1 MRKAP
6 EGLASALHL
15 RTRAS
20 LRGHI
25 LAAHWGG
32 GAGRNRSCRLRSQ
45 ATFKAA
51 PEPRAREAC
60 SQGWQQRHRGLGL
73 EWPCRTEL
81 TCPSGRCRWQDLAP
95 HPTAVCRPRL
105 KHTRP
110 ALRLQ
115 SPPSPR
121 GAPTY
126 LERASA
132 LLPANSTPCPL
143 LDPRDKHPSE
153 NKPGKRAKG
162 PRVAGGTL
170 GTWRTVRKQRSLP
183 LTQGWPRPATPRP
196 ALWLPC
202 LGFHSCSSF
211 CKDVFQCLWSV
222 RSPVR
227 KPQQPGARGLYPGV
241 PGCDTHQRVKPG
253 LCFTLCASVSP
264 WVQWGDTQRHGEQ
277 PTRCGRVWS
286 TTPRALRDGA
296 TEGRQRRT
304 EIVGPAGSPTNR
316 ATGMCSEPCR
326 A

>member
-32 GAGRNRSCRLRSQ
+32 GAGRRGRKEPFLPPALTGYLQGRS
-45 ATFKAA
+45 
-51 PEPRAREAC
+51 EPRAREAC
-60 SQGWQQRHRGLGL
+60 SRGRQQRHRGLGL

-81 TCPSGRCRWQDLAP
+81 TCLSGRCRWQDLAP
-95 HPTAVCRPRL
+95 HPTAVCRPCL

-170 GTWRTVRKQRSLP
+170 GTWRTVQKQRSLP
-183 LTQGWPRPATPRP
+183 LAQGWPRPTTPGPLAAMPRFPLLLKLLQGRFSVPLVREVPGQETP
-196 ALWLPC
+196 A
-202 LGFHSCSSF
+202 
-211 CKDVFQCLWSV
+211 
-222 RSPVR
+222 
-227 KPQQPGARGLYPGV
+227 ARGTGLV
-241 PGCDTHQRVKPG
+241 PGRTRLRH
-253 LCFTLCASVSP
+253 SP
-264 WVQWGDTQRHGEQ
+264 ACETWPVLY
-277 PTRCGRVWS
+277 S
-286 TTPRALRDGA
+286 LRLSFPM
-296 TEGRQRRT
+296 
-304 EIVGPAGSPTNR
+304 GPMG
-316 ATGMCSEPCR
+316 
-326 A
+326 

>member
-15 RTRAS
+15 RTQAS

-32 GAGRNRSCRLRSQ
+32 VAVRRAGRNRSCRLRSQ

-51 PEPRAREAC
+51 PKPRAREAC
-60 SQGWQQRHRGLGL
+60 SRGRQQRHRGLGL

-95 HPTAVCRPRL
+95 HPMAVCRPRL
-105 KHTRP
+105 KHTCP

-183 LTQGWPRPATPRP
+183 LAQGWPRPATPGPLAAMPRFP
-196 ALWLPC
+196 LL
-202 LGFHSCSSF
+202 LKLLQGRF
-211 CKDVFQCLWSV
+211 SV
-222 RSPVR
+222 PLVR
-227 KPQQPGARGLYPGV
+227 EV
-241 PGCDTHQRVKPG
+241 PGQETPAARVTGLVPG
-253 LCFTLCASVSP
+253 RTRLRHSP
-264 WVQWGDTQRHGEQ
+264 ACETWPVLY
-277 PTRCGRVWS
+277 S
-286 TTPRALRDGA
+286 LRLSFPM
-296 TEGRQRRT
+296 
-304 EIVGPAGSPTNR
+304 GPMG
-316 ATGMCSEPCR
+316 
-326 A
+326 